1 MAHAD
6 GAGICEQIVRKVGME
21 HGLEIH
27 SIALLPSKKLP
38 KTTSGK
44 LQRSR
49 CRELYEKGL
58 LDPVFV
64 YAAADGNSGPAS
76 PAAPGGDR
84 EIPEDGIE
92 EWIVAWVRS
101 KSRTAPT
108 TISGNAQFA
117 QSGIDSLG
125 IMDLV
130 VALEERLNIALDP
143 ALAID
148 YPSPREL
155 ARYIAYTFS
164 ISRIPPWRNENA
176 VPMRLARPAV
186 TDEDLKN
193 QVVGNLMRKLGAARI
208 LGLHS
213 DPAAGRP
220 NYFIFREI
228 SAKPMLG
235 FQSCSYLNLE
245 WHQVLQ
251 QKAIE
256 AILRH
261 GTQFSCSRAF
271 VSVGAYAELG
281 SMLADIFGMDPV
293 ICSSTTLAH
302 LAALPALIRSGDII
316 IIIDEEAHNSMQMA
330 VKICMANGTPIYKCR
345 HPDMAMLEKMIV
357 ENHPGGTGRIW
368 YLADGLYSM
377 RGDFIDMKALFAL
390 MQEFSALHAYI
401 DDAHAFGWLNQNG
414 RGHVAS
420 FHAHPQFD

>member
-1 MAHAD
+1 MEECRERLVVVCETNSKMAHAD

-155 ARYIAYTFS
+155 ARYIA
-164 ISRIPPWRNENA
+164 
-176 VPMRLARPAV
+176 
-186 TDEDLKN
+186 
-193 QVVGNLMRKLGAARI
+193 
-208 LGLHS
+208 
-213 DPAAGRP
+213 
-220 NYFIFREI
+220 
-228 SAKPMLG
+228 
-235 FQSCSYLNLE
+235 
-245 WHQVLQ
+245 
-251 QKAIE
+251 
-256 AILRH
+256 
-261 GTQFSCSRAF
+261 
-271 VSVGAYAELG
+271 
-281 SMLADIFGMDPV
+281 
-293 ICSSTTLAH
+293 
-302 LAALPALIRSGDII
+302 
-316 IIIDEEAHNSMQMA
+316 
-330 VKICMANGTPIYKCR
+330 
-345 HPDMAMLEKMIV
+345 
-357 ENHPGGTGRIW
+357 
-368 YLADGLYSM
+368 
-377 RGDFIDMKALFAL
+377 
-390 MQEFSALHAYI
+390 
-401 DDAHAFGWLNQNG
+401 
-414 RGHVAS
+414 
-420 FHAHPQFD
+420 